1 MGDNDN
7 NNLDLGDLTK
17 SIINKGN
24 QTTAKVSPVS
34 PVSSFNINTAV
45 SNSNKVLKSNKGFKK
60 VVLQIRMNENEFLIL
75 KDHLEKI
82 GYDTHSTGARGIIKK
97 YMRENGLIE

>member
-7 NNLDLGDLTK
+7 NNLGLGDLTK

-24 QTTAKVSPVS
+24 QTTAKVA
-34 PVSSFNINTAV
+34 PVSSFNTNTAV
-45 SNSNKVLKSNKGFKK
+45 SNSSKVLKSNKGFKK

>member
-1 MGDNDN
+1 MSDNDN
-7 NNLDLGDLTK
+7 NNLGLGDLTK

-24 QTTAKVSPVS
+24 QTTAKTTHVQS
-34 PVSSFNINTAV
+34 NT
-45 SNSNKVLKSNKGFKK
+45 SKVLKSNKGFKK

-75 KDHLEKI
+75 KEHLEKI